1 MNAAPQFVRVCD
13 RKGESHESHVM
24 YMFARQETLL
34 CRAACTTVDSC
45 IDSTWAAVTDLL

>member
-13 RKGESHESHVM
+13 RKGGSRESWMV
-24 YMFARQETLL
+24 FVRQETLFA
-34 CRAACTTVDSC
+34 CRAVTVDSC